1 MEVEQTIDS
10 HPGVLESAVV
20 GVPDEKWGE
29 RPKAFVVLK
38 PGVEVSEAE
47 LIAHVQSRI
56 ARFKTPRT
64 VEFVQELPKT
74 ATGKMRK
81 VELRD
86 KEWAGHV
93 SRIQG

>member
-1 MEVEQTIDS
+1 
-10 HPGVLESAVV
+10 
-20 GVPDEKWGE
+20 
-29 RPKAFVVLK
+29 
-38 PGVEVSEAE
+38 
-47 LIAHVQSRI
+47 VQSRI